1 MKTKAKAKAALT
13 SALQS
18 LECITWLQVDC
29 LHHQAQENVF
39 IQQGPQSQLT
49 GALHIKP
56 AYLPSQF
63 PSVAVHLF
71 NTVTP
76 LIVILIS
83 HFFLQLIA

>member
-18 LECITWLQVDC
+18 LACITWLQVGC
-29 LHHQAQENVF
+29 LHYQTQENVF
-39 IQQGPQSQLT
+39 IKQGAPSQLT
-49 GALHIKP
+49 GALQIKP

-63 PSVAVHLF
+63 PSVAVQKF

-76 LIVILIS
+76 LAEILTS